1 MSSFGAFRIHELRSW
16 WNLPAHFSGC
26 TGFLAFS
33 SWNPVPACKALRSQP
48 PAACQ
53 ASSMKKERE
62 RELPLASFP
71 DIGDSTAESDGG
83 DSGESSLTRCC
94 CFHLSPPVPQFP
106 LTSPST
112 NTTTL
117 SYQFPGSTWF
127 QCRVPQALWRSA
139 PQGWKKLSISQN
151 SVDQ

>member
-1 MSSFGAFRIHELRSW
+1 MKSQK
-16 WNLPAHFSGC
+16 NLPFVVC
-26 TGFLAFS
+26 FYLFVRLFAFS
-33 SWNPVPACKALRSQP
+33 LRNLVAPFWSLQNPRIEELMKLTGTFQRLHRLSCFLFMESGSCLQSPSLS
-48 PAACQ
+48 
-53 ASSMKKERE
+53 ASSRLSSKFYEDRE
-62 RELPLASFP
+62 RELPIASFP

-117 SYQFPGSTWF
+117 SDQFPGST
-127 QCRVPQALWRSA
+127 
-139 PQGWKKLSISQN
+139 
-151 SVDQ
+151 